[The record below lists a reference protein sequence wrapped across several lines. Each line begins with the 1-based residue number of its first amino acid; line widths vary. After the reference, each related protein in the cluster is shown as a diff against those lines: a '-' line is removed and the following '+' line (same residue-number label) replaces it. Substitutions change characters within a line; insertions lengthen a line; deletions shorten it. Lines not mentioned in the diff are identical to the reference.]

1 MCLPG
6 PAVSFN
12 NRKAEF
18 ITLACGA
25 ETIQILV
32 RAGLPV
38 HVVDSTRILIPTTFS
53 FVGMFVDLAPA

>member
-1 MCLPG
+1 MCLQH
-6 PAVSFN
+6 PAAAFN
-12 NRKAEF
+12 NRNAEF

-25 ETIQILV
+25 ETIQIFV

-38 HVVDSTRILIPTTFS
+38 HVVDSTRILIPPTFS